1 MGGFVVSF
9 LVGVIC
15 VVLGISNRRGNISS
29 LHSYHRNRV
38 TEEDRIPFGKLV
50 GLGMIIMGVGIMV
63 LSVLSAVSVYTE
75 QEIYLWIGNGV
86 LVVSLIVGLWLSFYA
101 MKKYNKGIF

>member
-1 MGGFVVSF
+1 MQRRKAAVFI
-9 LVGVIC
+9 L
-15 VVLGISNRRGNISS
+15 LGQSNATGHGIPM
-29 LHSYHRNRV
+29 

-86 LVVSLIVGLWLSFYA
+86 LIVSMVVGLGLSFYA